1 MATVC
6 NSIIPQLIVST
17 PGNCAQFT
25 ENQSYSAS
33 CGAGTA
39 TDYCSL
45 TISGGV
51 APYNTTFS
59 YPVIPTATGVTL
71 NMASFTGGSGA
82 SPQFGYSFTGSN
94 MCSLSITGNLQVNYT
109 VSDNSGQVVTG
120 SLTFPV
126 SINRYVT
133 GGGGG
138 GGGGGH
144 GGGCV
149 TVESFIEGFGKAT
162 NVTVGSCMSVIDP
175 VTFVRNTG
183 LVTVAKIDRQP
194 TVRIS
199 TASGYNLECS
209 TTAPIAIEGGMGVLP
224 QNLLGMRVP
233 LVVNGEVVFE
243 EITSVIDLGIQDVMF
258 ITCENNYFLAGA
270 EENVYFLHHNLKN
283 NDIEYSIK

>member
-133 GGGGG
+133 SGGGGG
-138 GGGGGH
+138 GGGGG
-144 GGGCV
+144 CV
-149 TVESFIEGFGKAT
+149 TVASFIEGFGRAS
-162 NVTVGSCMSVIDP
+162 NVTVGSTMSVIDP
-175 VTFVRNTG
+175 VSFERSNG
-183 LVTVAKIDRQP
+183 IVTVARVEQQP
-194 TVRIS
+194 TVRI
-199 TASGYNLECS
+199 TTKSGYSLECS
-209 TTAPIAIEGGMGVLP
+209 TTAPIAVQGGEGVLP
-224 QNLLGMRVP
+224 QDLLGMQVP
-233 LVVNGEVVFE
+233 LVVKGDIFFE
-243 EITSVIDLGIQDVMF
+243 EVTDVTDLGVQDVMY

-270 EENVYFLHHNLKN
+270 EDDAYFLHHNLKM
-283 NDIEYSIK
+283 NDNREEK